1 MFLKRLSA
9 FSLLLGLLAC
19 SGCGLIYTNIRSP
32 YSYRSAAPSEVKAA
46 AGDEIVSGKACDRS
60 LLFLVAWGD
69 AGYAAAVKDALGART
84 DAVLYD
90 VKCDLK
96 VTSVLLG
103 AYTKTCTD
111 VTGRVGRL

>member
-1 MFLKRLSA
+1 MFMKRLSA

-60 LLFLVAWGD
+60 VLFLVAWGD
-69 AGYAAAVKDALGART
+69 AGTKAAATQGNIKIIRYADSEVK
-84 DAVLYD
+84 
-90 VKCDLK
+90 
-96 VTSVLLG
+96 SVLLG
-103 AYTKTCTD
+103 LYSR
-111 VTGRVGRL
+111 VTTIVYGD